1 MNPMPSRHAM
11 LKKDRLLNTE
21 EVKQFRS
28 LVGSLGFYSVSLRY
42 DISRSVCRVQQMQS
56 EPTEGV
62 LDAAI
67 RIAA

>member
-1 MNPMPSRHAM
+1 M

-56 EPTEGV
+56 APTEGA
-62 LDAAI
+62 LDAVI
-67 RIAA
+67 